1 MSEFRGALYANG
13 SASAQIKAT
22 EGRVFG
28 VVINSHTSGTI
39 RFNDG
44 TGGTTSAGAK
54 ATRVFTAS
62 GVFTGGETITIGTTT
77 YKMVSALTGAPF
89 EVLIGASTAIALD
102 NLKSAINKDAGEGT
116 TYGTGT
122 QANPDVVATT
132 NTDTAQTVEA
142 YRVGTYAN
150 TIPTT
155 ETCANASWAGA
166 TLTGGTES
174 NLLVLNTY
182 TLPAGS
188 QVVNFIE
195 PISFTKG
202 IYLTVGGT
210 INYTV
215 LYN

>member
-13 SASAQIKAT
+13 TASAQIKAT
-22 EGRVFG
+22 AGRVFG
-28 VVINSHTSGTI
+28 VVVNSHTSGTL

-77 YKMVSALTGAPF
+77 YKMVATLTGAPF
-89 EVLIGASTAIALD
+89 EVLIGANTAAALD

-166 TLTGGTES
+166 TLTGGTDA
-174 NLLVLNTY
+174 NFLVTNTY

-195 PISFTKG
+195 PISFTQG

>member
-1 MSEFRGALYANG
+1 MSDITGVSYANG
-13 SASAQIKAT
+13 SASAQISAT
-22 EGRVFG
+22 SARVFG
-28 VVINSHTSGTI
+28 VVVNSHTSGTL

-62 GVFTGGETITIGTTT
+62 GAFTNGETITIGTTT
-77 YKMVSALTGAPF
+77 YTMVTELSGAPF
-89 EVLIGASTAIALD
+89 EVLIGANTAAALD

-122 QANPDVVATT
+122 QANPDVTATT

-142 YRVGTYAN
+142 HRVGTYAN

-174 NLLVLNTY
+174 NLIVLNTI
-182 TLPAGS
+182 TLVAGPQILTFPA
-188 QVVNFIE
+188 
-195 PISFTKG
+195 PILFTKG
-202 IYLTVGGT
+202 VYLTIGGT

-215 LYN
+215 LYA